1 MSDEDPVEEVEPSP
15 TLVRMFVDALGEAP
29 GEASV
34 TGPVVDADAASGAA
48 AVVALCAAPVVVP
61 VDEVVDDDRRR

>member
-1 MSDEDPVEEVEPSP
+1 MSDEDPVEEMETSP
-15 TLVRMFVDALGEAP
+15 TLVRMLVDALGEAP
-29 GEASV
+29 GESSV
-34 TGPVVDADAASGAA
+34 TGTVVDDAASGAA